1 MARIVVQTD
10 DARETLLDERTV
22 SSVQLESKQSAAQLL
37 ERIAWA
43 IDDADARIAAQRA
56 KRQTRKRLTRRR
68 GAVTP
73 IASGVGRSFD

>member
-10 DARETLLDERTV
+10 DSRETLLDERTV

-43 IDDADARIAAQRA
+43 IDDANTRIAARRT
-56 KRQTRKRLTRRR
+56 KRYPRRHE
-68 GAVTP
+68 AVTP
-73 IASGVGRSFD
+73 FASGVGRSFD

>member
-1 MARIVVQTD
+1 MAPIVVQTD

-22 SSVQLESKQSAAQLL
+22 SVVHLGSRHSARQLL

-43 IDDADARIAAQRA
+43 IDDADGRIAAQRA
-56 KRQTRKRLTRRR
+56 KRLMRGR